1 MENKNYNQSLP
12 PLEPGTLLNGG
23 RFEIKELTNNRG
35 GFGRIYRA
43 IWHLPRENEWR
54 VVAIK
59 EFHILEH
66 EDAEWSKMY
75 SWTRCDTEKSID
87 ILDAKF
93 REEAKS
99 LSVLRSNLKDEHIPK
114 IIGRTWEENG
124 RLFYAMYYIDGLTLT
139 EMVIANGCMPEN
151 KAVGYIIQVAKVL
164 HKAHEKG
171 LCHADVSPNNIML
184 QNKDKSYAVLVDW
197 GNANSYDDELL
208 KKSISADYQE
218 MFLQF
223 QDDVDKVTERISR
236 KYDGAVGLDSVEVG
250 TRGYTAP
257 QSFWGKTQRDVY
269 SLAATLFFLLTGVVP
284 QVLDTGSKIAEAREL
299 LVKNGVSNETTE
311 AIIHAMN
318 VNVKEAT
325 QSMIE
330 FMMELPKETV
340 IKMLLNYTDHD
351 K

>member
-1 MENKNYNQSLP
+1 M
-12 PLEPGTLLNGG
+12 
-23 RFEIKELTNNRG
+23 
-35 GFGRIYRA
+35 
-43 IWHLPRENEWR
+43 
-54 VVAIK
+54 
-59 EFHILEH
+59 EH
-66 EDAEWSKMY
+66 EDVEWSKMY
-75 SWTRCDTEKSID
+75 SWTRQETEQSID
-87 ILDAKF
+87 IFEAKF
-93 REEAKS
+93 KEEAKS
-99 LSVLRSNLKDEHIPK
+99 LSMLRSNLIDEHIPK

-124 RLFYAMYYIDGLTLT
+124 RLFYAMSYIDGLTLT
-139 EMVIANGCMPEN
+139 EMMEN
-151 KAVGYIIQVAKVL
+151 CCHMSERIAVGYIIQIAKVL

-171 LCHADVSPNNIML
+171 LYHADVSPNNIML

-197 GNANSYDDELL
+197 GNANSYDDELV

-223 QDDVDKVTERISR
+223 QDDVDKVTERISK
-236 KYDGAVGLDSVEVG
+236 KYDGTVGLDSVEVG

-284 QVLDTGSKIAEAREL
+284 QVLDTGSKIEEARKL
-299 LVKNGVSNETTE
+299 LGKNDVSDETAE

-318 VNVKEAT
+318 VNVNEAT

-330 FMMELPKETV
+330 FMIELPKDMV
-340 IKMLLNYTDHD
+340 IKNLMNYTDHD